1 MLFSGIDGSYQNAEI
16 IKNNISIGKIKGNI
30 GYYGVI
36 RNVEFEIGDT
46 LSFTFTKEGTYLTG
60 ILLCNIENTE
70 NTFLIGGFS
79 ETADVCFNQSEL
91 NKDNQEYTLY
101 EDANIGAIGV
111 APSIDGTIRSM
122 TVSVNDSVV
131 FTLSGNYQSLLESE
145 TVYSAKKGDKI
156 SFSAGVGWG
165 RVIIYKQ

>member
-1 MLFSGIDGSYQNAEI
+1 MLFSGYDGSYKYAEI

-36 RNVEFEIGDT
+36 RNVEFEIGDK

-70 NTFLIGGFS
+70 NTFLIGGFGI
-79 ETADVCFNQSEL
+79 TNDVCFNQSEL
-91 NKDNQEYTLY
+91 NKDNHEYTLY
-101 EDANIGAIGV
+101 EDANIGAIGL
-111 APSIDGTIRSM
+111 APSVDGNIRNI

-131 FTLSGNYQSLLESE
+131 FTLSGNMQALLETE

-156 SFSAGVGWG
+156 SFSVADGAG